1 MTTLT
6 TENLQ
11 PIRILFVPDQ
21 KLQSKNPFSQG
32 NATFVV
38 VSPHQQ
44 NNKSPPERTTHQR
57 TVTNESFHWKK

>member
-21 KLQSKNPFSQG
+21 KSQSKNPFSQG
-32 NATFVV
+32 NTTFVV
-38 VSPHQQ
+38 VSPCHQ
-44 NNKSPPERTTHQR
+44 NNKMPLERTAHQR
-57 TVTNESFHWKK
+57 TVTNESF